1 MKRTLASFLVLL
13 LVFCM
18 FGTAVFADDST
29 VTVYVT
35 ISDDTGT
42 LVLARK
48 AVRVSDAD
56 GDGAIT
62 ISDALFAAHEDKF
75 VGGAAAGYRAEE
87 SAYGLSLSKLWGIE
101 SGGSYGYYVNNASP
115 LSLLDPI
122 QQGDHVSAY
131 AYTDLTAWSDTFSYF
146 DADTA
151 SAAVGEEITLT
162 LSAAGFDAAWN
173 PVVLPV
179 EGAVI
184 TVNGKAT
191 EFVTDAEG
199 KVTITLDTAGTA
211 VISATSETMTLVPP
225 VCVASV
231 ADPDV
236 PYTADTANTA
246 LFATLCLLSLAG
258 LAVLGVKCCNY
269 EK

>member
-13 LVFCM
+13 FVFCM

-29 VTVYVT
+29 VTAYVT

-42 LVLARK
+42 LVLARQ

-62 ISDALFAAHEDKF
+62 ISDALFAAHEAKF

-87 SAYGLSLSKLWGIE
+87 SAYGLSLLRLWGIE
-101 SGGSYGYYVNNASP
+101 NGGSYGYYVNNASP
-115 LSLLDPI
+115 MSLSDPI
-122 QQGDHVSAY
+122 QQGDHISAY
-131 AYTDLTAWSDTFSYF
+131 AYSDLIAWSDTFSYF
-146 DADTA
+146 DVDTA
-151 SAAVGEEITLT
+151 AAAVGEAFTLT
-162 LSAAGFDAAWN
+162 LSAAGYDAAWN

-179 EGAVI
+179 SGAAI
-184 TVNGKAT
+184 TVNGEAT
-191 EFVTDAEG
+191 EFVTDADG
-199 KVTITLDTAGTA
+199 KVTLTLDTAGTA

-225 VCVASV
+225 VCVVSV
-231 ADPDV
+231 TDPDI

-246 LFATLCLLSLAG
+246 LSAALCLLSLAG
-258 LAVLGVKCCNY
+258 LAILGVKRNHY